1 MDRAERQGLFISKFC
16 SIVGY
21 TQPLSK
27 QIVPGH
33 YNSLISNLI
42 RRYNKPAF
50 VVGDIS
56 QQRTYHSFRHAVDC
70 CFELDEA
77 WDELRSRYGLNRAD
91 YDALFLALAYHDCI
105 YDTKSAEPDSNEV
118 RSANFAIEQLTAAGV
133 ESSLTFTVGELIR
146 ETDHSIP
153 IADDAKPI
161 ARIIRDI
168 DLVELGADW
177 PRFDHNFAAI
187 REEYSWVP
195 EADFMLG
202 RMRFMEAMASRPHVF
217 ATSYYRER
225 LEEDARNNLS
235 RHIFELGQIVE
246 QTVSG

>member
-21 TQPLSK
+21 ALPLNR
-27 QIVPGH
+27 QVVAGH

-50 VVGDIS
+50 VIGDIS
-56 QQRTYHSFRHAVDC
+56 QSRTYHGFRHAVDC
-70 CFELDEA
+70 CFELDAA
-77 WDELRSRYGLNRAD
+77 WEEMAKRYGLNRAD

-105 YDTKSAEPDSNEV
+105 YETKSSSDKTNEV
-118 RSANFAIEQLTAAGV
+118 RSAEFAVEQLTAAGV
-133 ESSLTFTVGELIR
+133 ESTLTHTVGELIR

-168 DLVELGADW
+168 DLIELGSDW
-177 PRFDHNFAAI
+177 TRFDHNFAAI
-187 REEYSWVP
+187 REEYSWVQ

-202 RMRFMEAMASRPHVF
+202 RMRFMEAMAARPHVF
-217 ATSYYRER
+217 ATSYYREQC
-225 LEEDARNNLS
+225 EEEARNNLS
-235 RHIFELGQIVE
+235 RHIFELGQIVD
-246 QTVSG
+246 QTITA